1 MSYQKIPLLFTIL
14 ISTSYLNHRL
24 SMKIYNENVNI
35 NPMIP
40 EI

>member
-1 MSYQKIPLLFTIL
+1 MSYKKIPLLITTL
-14 ISTSYLNHRL
+14 ISTSYLNHKL
-24 SMKIYNENVNI
+24 SMKIYHTNVNI